1 MNGNQVRPEKWTN
14 VIDLYDNGWYS
25 YIWGNY
31 DGGSDKSLG
40 ARWNGG
46 KNVGYPNHGAYPT
59 WYVEPDFVTND
70 ILFSIYKDVQINPQ
84 NGNLNNIKTAIME
97 NI

>member
-1 MNGNQVRPEKWTN
+1 MRIVLGQKNKRRCKSMNGNQVRPEKWTN

-40 ARWNGG
+40 VRWNGG
-46 KNVGYPNHGAYPT
+46 KNVGYPNQGA
-59 WYVEPDFVTND
+59 
-70 ILFSIYKDVQINPQ
+70 
-84 NGNLNNIKTAIME
+84 
-97 NI
+97 

>member
-40 ARWNGG
+40 AR
-46 KNVGYPNHGAYPT
+46 
-59 WYVEPDFVTND
+59 
-70 ILFSIYKDVQINPQ
+70 
-84 NGNLNNIKTAIME
+84 
-97 NI
+97 